1 MHPLILI
8 PCAILISAPAGMCE
22 PPEQQTAELVPI
34 ERLLSEHF
42 AFSHSHRP
50 SKELVTK
57 LDDAAGFFNNRQ
69 WREAVPLLEYVYSNF
84 SDSKPAVAPYRSI
97 ARKMLVECSHQL
109 ALETWEQRWL
119 LRDRNEPLAWVVK
132 TLMYDPTHAGACEL
146 YPRAL
151 AWSQLANKDR
161 DFAAWR
167 ARAWCSWLTPA
178 ADAFDPAVIAER
190 DQLLREQHGVP
201 WRIDWSRHMR
211 TARPSAPR

>member
-1 MHPLILI
+1 MRPLILV

-34 ERLLSEHF
+34 EQPLYGYYDPPRDRKTHETLHI
-42 AFSHSHRP
+42 
-50 SKELVTK
+50 
-57 LDDAAGFFNNRQ
+57 LDDGAGFLTKRQ
-69 WREAVPLLEYVYSNF
+69 WRDAVPLLEEAYSKF
-84 SDSKPAVAPYRSI
+84 SDPKPAVAFYRSF

-132 TLMYDPTHAGACEL
+132 TLMYDPAHSDARAL
-146 YPRAL
+146 YPQAL

-167 ARAWCSWLTPA
+167 ARAWCSWLPPTIS
-178 ADAFDPAVIAER
+178 AFDPAVLAER
-190 DQLLREQHGVP
+190 DQLLREQYRVP
-201 WRIDWSRHMR
+201 WRVDWLRHTR